1 MKYLEPRFGWLN
13 QCLVLYSSSVH
24 TCCPPCFAASQA
36 CVAGEDRFRAA
47 GWLEFYGSNGLSPTS
62 SGNDKVRRSPP
73 RQTAPAVKEK
83 MAGPAPMQLES
94 SADDNK
100 LRPQDSRP
108 GKTEPSFAHGNDNFP
123 DQGFKAKDKE
133 SEVGEEMAL
142 PPSNIGQVGS

>member
-1 MKYLEPRFGWLN
+1 M
-13 QCLVLYSSSVH
+13 
-24 TCCPPCFAASQA
+24 
-36 CVAGEDRFRAA
+36 
-47 GWLEFYGSNGLSPTS
+47 
-62 SGNDKVRRSPP
+62 RRSPP